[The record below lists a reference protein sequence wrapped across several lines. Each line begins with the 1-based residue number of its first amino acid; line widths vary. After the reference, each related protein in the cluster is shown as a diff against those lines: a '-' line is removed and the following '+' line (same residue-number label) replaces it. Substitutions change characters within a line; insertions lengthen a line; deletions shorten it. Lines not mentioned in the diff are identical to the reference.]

1 MDKMDNIFFVGL
13 AIGMISRII
22 MLNLDQK
29 QYPTQPNIL
38 LTQLI
43 LAFVSSSL
51 GALLVPALLSR
62 SYTSITFLSLA
73 AEQFRQVR
81 ENRRDTLQ
89 NLEDVQLVQ
98 RGEAFIEEI
107 ARTYEIRNYMCIL
120 TSFLTVGLY
129 YVIVSEFKINSNITL
144 VISGV
149 LGIALALVL
158 KKLLTRQTIGEIA
171 DVIPVEIS
179 FVDEFIMQVGD
190 LKGITNM
197 GSKSDRERY
206 LTRGLGIEI
215 IPKDKNYI
223 NAGILLNLGQR
234 QAIIYNIYSRIGI
247 FKQEDEPAF
256 SPLPRRNPKKESLVI
271 AYIPIEKDIDKLIE
285 AVKSCPVLSSAR
297 GKNLSLKNHKIGE
310 KGSA

>member
-1 MDKMDNIFFVGL
+1 MDKMDSIFFAGL
-13 AIGMISRII
+13 GIGVASRLI
-22 MLNLDQK
+22 MLNLDKK
-29 QYPTQPNIL
+29 QYPTQPNVL
-38 LTQLI
+38 LTQLV
-43 LAFVSSSL
+43 LAFVASAL
-51 GALLVPALLSR
+51 GALLVPALIAR

-129 YVIVSEFKINSNITL
+129 YIIVAEFKLSSNASLIISS
-144 VISGV
+144 ISGIV
-149 LGIALALVL
+149 LALL
-158 KKLLTRQTIGEIA
+158 LRKLLTRKTIGDIA
-171 DVIPVEIS
+171 DVVPVDIK
-179 FVDEFIMQVGD
+179 FVDEFIMQVGE

-206 LTRGLGIEI
+206 ISKGLGIEI
-215 IPKDKNYI
+215 IPKDKNYS
-223 NAGILLNLGQR
+223 NAGVILDPGQR
-234 QAIIYNIYSRIGI
+234 QAILYNIYSRIGLYR
-247 FKQEDEPAF
+247 ESTEPAF

-271 AYIPIEKDIDKLIE
+271 AYIPMEKDMDKLIE
-285 AVKSCPVLSSAR
+285 AVKSCPVLSSSK
-297 GKNLSLKNHKIGE
+297 GKNLSLKNHSIGK